1 MKRLRSR
8 VWACLAIGCVFLAL
22 GAGAEPA
29 TPTLSDQIDELF
41 ADRNNSAAPGVV
53 AAVIQ
58 DGRIVYENA
67 FGMADLERGVALTP
81 RSVFEIGSVSKQFTA
96 MCILL
101 LEQDGKLSLDDDVRD
116 YFPELPEYEHP
127 ITIRHLLHHTS
138 GMRDIET
145 LIPLA
150 GWHYTNYYP
159 PARQLELITRQK
171 ELNFAPGSQFLYS
184 NSGYL
189 LLAYMVER
197 VSGQTLREFADE
209 RIFRPL
215 GMSHTVYWDTPGQII
230 KDRAIPYSTGPDGSY
245 EMALWYLPF
254 AGPSGLYTT
263 IQDLA
268 LWDANFYDNKLSG
281 GAALIERMVTPGT
294 LNDGKSADYAAG
306 LFVSDYGGQAVI
318 EHGGAWMG
326 YRAQVSR
333 FPERRLTVI
342 FLSNASSIDVPVSSV
357 ADLLPGGATR
367 EAAPA
372 TPESRPSES
381 EAPGTVDLPLD
392 ALAEY
397 EGTYWSEPDLLL
409 RTIEVRDGVL
419 HYVRGEDNSTELGA
433 LEAGRFVMI
442 DVGALVEVEFA
453 TGNGIQARSMTVT
466 IEEQEPTQFKRLES
480 LPVGSLADYAGRYW
494 SDELERELRLQV
506 EDGRIHL
513 GWADD
518 ALVAPT
524 VQIGPDDLL
533 ARHFVAVPWY
543 PQDVRILLE
552 RDDSNQVTGLSLSC
566 DMVRGLAFVRTDQE

>member
-1 MKRLRSR
+1 MKRLHWN
-8 VWACLAIGCVFLAL
+8 VLAGLVVGSVFLAQ
-22 GAGAEPA
+22 GAEAESA
-29 TPTLSDQIDELF
+29 TPTVSAQIDELF
-41 ADRNNSAAPGVV
+41 AERNNSAAPGLV

-101 LEQDGKLSLDDDVRD
+101 LEQDGKLSLDDDVRA
-116 YFPELPEYEHP
+116 YFPELPEYELP

-138 GMRDIET
+138 GIRDIET
-145 LIPLA
+145 LVPLA
-150 GWHYTNYYP
+150 GWHYTNYYS
-159 PARQLELITRQK
+159 PARQLELITRQQ
-171 ELNFAPGSQFLYS
+171 ELNFAPGTKFLYS

-189 LLAYMVER
+189 LLAYLVER
-197 VSGQTLREFADE
+197 VSGQTLRGFAEE

-215 GMSHTVYWDTPGQII
+215 GMRHTVFWDTPGQII
-230 KDRAIPYSTGPDGSY
+230 KDRAIPYSTGPEGSY
-245 EMALWYLPF
+245 QMAMWYLPF

-263 IQDLA
+263 VQDLA
-268 LWDANFYDNKLSG
+268 LWDANFYDNKLG
-281 GAALIERMVTPGT
+281 GGTELIEKMITPGT
-294 LNDGKSADYAAG
+294 LNDGKSTDYAAG

-342 FLSNASSIDVPVSSV
+342 FLSNASSIGVPVSSI
-357 ADLLPGGATR
+357 ADLLPGAV
-367 EAAPA
+367 PA
-372 TPESRPSES
+372 TPEPQSSES
-381 EAPGTVDLPLD
+381 EAPSTIDLPRD

-397 EGTYWSEPDLLL
+397 EGPYWSESDLLL

-419 HYVRGEDNSTELGA
+419 HYVRSEDNSTELGA

-442 DVGALVEVEFA
+442 DVGGHVEVEFA

-466 IEEQEPTQFKRLES
+466 IEEEESTQFKRLES
-480 LPVGSLADYAGRYW
+480 LPAESLADHEGRYW
-494 SDELERELRLQV
+494 SDELERELRLES
-506 EDGRIHL
+506 EDGRIQL

-518 ALVAPT
+518 ALRVPT

-533 ARHFVAVPWY
+533 ARQFVEVPWH

-566 DMVRGLAFVRTDQE
+566 DMVRGLAFVRINQE

>member
-1 MKRLRSR
+1 MKRLHWN
-8 VWACLAIGCVFLAL
+8 VLAGLVVGSVFLAQ
-22 GAGAEPA
+22 GAEAESA
-29 TPTLSDQIDELF
+29 TPTVSAQIDELF
-41 ADRNNSAAPGVV
+41 AERNNSAAPGLV

-101 LEQDGKLSLDDDVRD
+101 LEQDGKLSLDDDVRA

-138 GMRDIET
+138 GIRDIET
-145 LIPLA
+145 LVPLA
-150 GWHYTNYYP
+150 GWHYTNYYS
-159 PARQLELITRQK
+159 PARQLELITRQQ
-171 ELNFAPGSQFLYS
+171 ELNFAPGTKFLYS

-189 LLAYMVER
+189 LLAYLVER
-197 VSGQTLREFADE
+197 VSGQTLRGFAEE

-215 GMSHTVYWDTPGQII
+215 GMRHTVFWDTPGQII
-230 KDRAIPYSTGPDGSY
+230 KDRAIPYSTGPEGSY
-245 EMALWYLPF
+245 QMAMWYLPF

-263 IQDLA
+263 VQDLA
-268 LWDANFYDNKLSG
+268 LWDANFYDNKLG
-281 GAALIERMVTPGT
+281 GGTELIEKMITPGT
-294 LNDGKSADYAAG
+294 LNDGKSTDYAAG

-342 FLSNASSIDVPVSSV
+342 FLSNASSIGVPVSSI
-357 ADLLPGGATR
+357 ADLLPGAV
-367 EAAPA
+367 PA
-372 TPESRPSES
+372 TPEPQSSES
-381 EAPGTVDLPLD
+381 EAPSTIDLPLD

-419 HYVRGEDNSTELGA
+419 HYVRSEDNSTELGA

-442 DVGALVEVEFA
+442 DVGGHVEVEFA

-466 IEEQEPTQFKRLES
+466 IEEEESTQFKRLES
-480 LPVGSLADYAGRYW
+480 LPAESLADHEGRYW
-494 SDELERELRLQV
+494 SDELERELRLES
-506 EDGRIHL
+506 EDGRIQL

-518 ALVAPT
+518 ALRVPT

-533 ARHFVAVPWY
+533 ARQFVEVPWY

-566 DMVRGLAFVRTDQE
+566 DMVRGLAFVRINQE